1 MRTQLQ
7 ANQAVQVRSQIH
19 RESIAGVVV
28 SYTHLGVGVWFPQ
41 LPALPKGFELG
52 TRVQFR
58 YCDYAGVH
66 TAVTVV
72 LQAQPGPHSGILLK
86 TPDHFVTT
94 QKRKFFRQVCSLPA
108 AFRVLTLPQPRSS
121 GEADPDAI
129 IEDLSAGGA
138 RMRTRLWL
146 SVDDRIAFTI
156 QKPPEPEPEDLPSPK
171 INPNAV
177 AALALHTTGLPLPHF
192 VKATPPE
199 AISVVARVLRI
210 RLDTFGDSPTYTMG
224 VEFVSLGVSDQ
235 DRLVAFV
242 FSLQKSQPPSSPSKK

>member
-7 ANQAVQVRSQIH
+7 VNQAVQVRSQIH

-28 SYTHLGVGVWFPQ
+28 SFTHLGVGVWFPQ
-41 LPALPKGFELG
+41 LPTLPKGFEPE

-72 LQAQPGPHSGILLK
+72 LQAQPGPRSGILLK
-86 TPDHFVTT
+86 APERFITT
-94 QKRKFFRQVCSLPA
+94 QKRRFFRQVCSLPA
-108 AFRVLTLPQPRSS
+108 PFRVLTLPQPRSS
-121 GEADPDAI
+121 GEEDPDAI

-138 RMRTRLWL
+138 RIRTRLWL
-146 SVDDRIAFTI
+146 AMDDRIALTI
-156 QKPPEPEPEDLPSPK
+156 QKPPEPQTEDLPSPK
-171 INPNAV
+171 INPNAI
-177 AALALHTTGLPLPHF
+177 AALTLHTTGLPHPQLAKP
-192 VKATPPE
+192 APPE
-199 AISVVARVLRI
+199 AIPVKARVLRI
-210 RLDTFGDSPTYTMG
+210 RLDTFGDLPTYTMG

-242 FSLQKSQPPSSPSKK
+242 FGLQKNQPPTNQPKK